1 MLYLHISTF
10 HIQKNTQGFRV
21 ENAQTY
27 TMAQVLMERLNTARK
42 RAREVRGRSDV
53 GIDFFLQQNSPR
65 SKCEKIM
72 IFIEIACDILDYC
85 MYLVFIFFFGV
96 HWKNQCWFTLQ
107 VSITCFWLWEVFFG
121 AENSGRL
128 CWWKWCSKN
137 ASKNMTRYKIYMS
150 CVVFV
155 IRTARLFL
163 NKYDCGICRMER
175 YADLPQEYRRFVLR
189 CFLSLGWQW

>member
-1 MLYLHISTF
+1 MIPWRGLDGAPEYRTETSTGGSRF
-10 HIQKNTQGFRV
+10 GALWEKKLDQKNSPLKMWKDYDFYWDSLWYFRLLYV
-21 ENAQTY
+21 F
-27 TMAQVLMERLNTARK
+27 
-42 RAREVRGRSDV
+42 S
-53 GIDFFLQQNSPR
+53 F
-65 SKCEKIM
+65 
-72 IFIEIACDILDYC
+72 
-85 MYLVFIFFFGV
+85 YLFFGV

-107 VSITCFWLWEVFFG
+107 VRITCFWLWEVFFG

-128 CWWKWCSKN
+128 RWWKCCSKN

-163 NKYDCGICRMER
+163 KKYDCGICRMER

-189 CFLSLGWQW
+189 RFLSLVWQW